1 MQIDVRLNDS
11 SSILSQLNQEGVRFD
26 LYDEIKES
34 QQGDSQLMK
43 IREKV
48 QKGGLQEFNIK
59 DDMLRFE
66 HRLCVPEIA
75 EIKERIMKEAHSTPY
90 TAHPGS
96 TKIYQD
102 LRHNFWWDG
111 MKKDI
116 AEFVQSC
123 LVCQQVKTEHKKPPG
138 LLVPLPTLNE
148 NGFTLPWILLQDF
161 LGLHKD

>member
-1 MQIDVRLNDS
+1 MKDYDLTIQYHPGKANIVADALSWKSGGSLAALLTGQLRLLRDLEEMQIDVKLNDS

-43 IREKV
+43 IWEKV

-75 EIKERIMKEAHSTPY
+75 EIKERIMKEAHSAPY

-116 AEFVQSC
+116 TEFV
-123 LVCQQVKTEHKKPPG
+123 
-138 LLVPLPTLNE
+138 
-148 NGFTLPWILLQDF
+148 
-161 LGLHKD
+161 